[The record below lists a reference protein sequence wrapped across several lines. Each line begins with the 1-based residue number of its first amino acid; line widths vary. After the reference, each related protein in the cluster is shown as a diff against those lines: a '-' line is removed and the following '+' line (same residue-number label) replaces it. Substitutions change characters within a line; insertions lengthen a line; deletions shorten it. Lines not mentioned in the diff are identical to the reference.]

1 MKETKKMESL
11 FFSLWTWHSV
21 KVSINCSLAE
31 LVLQKFLIY
40 VSFLLLKPFVSSLRS
55 YNDQRPVNPGN
66 VFISDQREKKLL
78 EELVRPMPLGAHRA
92 WTKCASK
99 HVLNKVM
106 FFCCSLTKTY
116 LFLNFFISR
125 FTSLLSFLETI
136 DCCWIWWHATS
147 ALRLFVQDLGTA
159 TVQPLLVEQPSV
171 LAVFVACSF
180 NSACDATFATRK
192 LFAMLLWD
200 FRQYVG
206 SFIFNDTEWNCLNCI
221 QVRSLERFLGAAT
234 QRVIFQIQRFI

>member
-1 MKETKKMESL
+1 
-11 FFSLWTWHSV
+11 
-21 KVSINCSLAE
+21 
-31 LVLQKFLIY
+31 
-40 VSFLLLKPFVSSLRS
+40 
-55 YNDQRPVNPGN
+55 
-66 VFISDQREKKLL
+66 
-78 EELVRPMPLGAHRA
+78 MPLGAHRA

-206 SFIFNDTEWNCLNCI
+206 SFIFNDMEWNCLNCI

-234 QRVIFQIQRFI
+234 QRVIKDLFRNTNAVCIILQQIDWITLMPMLQEHLQLASPGSTGFLIFLLFGLMCHLYILC